1 VRDNT
6 LYSPSLKNYPGS
18 MASSPSRRM
27 KHVQASRADRPD
39 LADRLA
45 LRFST
50 SRYVD
55 GLWIGTLESEPE
67 PILRRIEE
75 ALSLI
80 KHYDRVRYDRLLR
93 DLQRVWVLLLASSI
107 AGFEYRIY
115 TCEIDTRFCLAET
128 TTPELLAAVIVHEAT
143 HARLRHCGIG
153 YEEAQRPRIEE
164 ICLRREIAFA
174 ATLPNGE
181 AARDMAERTLALCA
195 TGEYWTSA
203 AFRERYIEGGVE
215 ALRYLG
221 APGWLAQV
229 FRWLLVNRGCIRR
242 GLARLKRAA

>member
-6 LYSPSLKNYPGS
+6 LYSPSLENNRGTMAANPG
-18 MASSPSRRM
+18 RRM
-27 KHVQASRADRPD
+27 KHVQAGRADRPD

-80 KHYDRVRYDRLLR
+80 KRYDRLRYDRLIR
-93 DLQRVWVLLLASSI
+93 DLERVWVLVLLTDLAN
-107 AGFEYRIY
+107 FDYKIY
-115 TCEIDTRFCLAET
+115 TCRIDTRYFLAAT
-128 TTPELLAAVIVHEAT
+128 TTPEMIATTIVHEAT
-143 HARLRHCGIG
+143 HARLWRRGIR
-153 YEEAQRPRIEE
+153 YEEAQRQRIEE

-174 ATLPNGE
+174 AKLPNG
-181 AARDMAERTLALCA
+181 ADARDQAERSLALCA
-195 TGEYWTSA
+195 SGEYWTNA
-203 AFRERYIEGGVE
+203 AFYERHVEGGVE

-221 APGWLAQV
+221 APDVLVRITRA
-229 FRWLLVNRGCIRR
+229 LLLSRR
-242 GLARLKRAA
+242 RLGRSLARFKRGG

>member
-6 LYSPSLKNYPGS
+6 LYSPSIENYRGS
-18 MASSPSRRM
+18 MAANPGRRM
-27 KHVQASRADRPD
+27 KHVQESDADRPD

-55 GLWIGTLESEPE
+55 GLWIGTWEDEPE
-67 PILRRIEE
+67 PILRRIEA

-80 KHYDRVRYDRLLR
+80 KRYDRLRYDRLIR
-93 DLQRVWVLLLASSI
+93 DLKRVWVVVLPSYL
-107 AGFEYRIY
+107 AGFDHKILA
-115 TCEIDTRFCLAET
+115 CKIDTRFFLAAT
-128 TTPELLAAVIVHEAT
+128 TTPELIAATIVHEAT
-143 HARLRHCGIG
+143 HARLWRRGIR

-174 ATLPNGE
+174 AKLPDGTDV
-181 AARDMAERTLALCA
+181 RDLAERTLTLC
-195 TGEYWTSA
+195 TSGEYWTNA
-203 AFRERYIEGGVE
+203 AFSERYVEGGVD

-221 APGWLAQV
+221 TPEALV
-229 FRWLLVNRGCIRR
+229 RIFRALLLGHRRLPR
-242 GLARLKRAA
+242 GLLRFKRSG